1 MNFAAATI
9 KEQEVI
15 EGILRAM
22 SITEIDV
29 IDDFEG
35 SISKS
40 NKNGIFFNV
49 WARRSD
55 FLDDHFSELDDIE
68 VFHIQRTKLWQ
79 IDPVFNR
86 STGNLYLLFTDKTLA
101 QVKRK
106 YLKKGTSTHYSVSFL
121 LKNLDLL
128 PLDGENVELFPF
140 TEEEVGKENQRRQ
153 KDIEKMLGKNAE
165 HVKKVI
171 MISVSYHE
179 SEAIAALMQEYTKNF
194 ELSAETDIS
203 YMLNTSY
210 VGDNHMEDEGTHP
223 VELEQPLVKLKN
235 IEITKNN

>member
-1 MNFAAATI
+1 MNLAAATI
-9 KEQEVI
+9 KEQDI
-15 EGILRAM
+15 IKGILQAM

-55 FLDDHFSELDDIE
+55 FLDDYFEKFEDIE

-86 STGNLYLLFTDKTLA
+86 STGNLYLLFTDKTLS

-106 YLKKGTSTHYSVSFL
+106 YLKKGTSTHYSFSFL
-121 LKNLDLL
+121 LKNLELL
-128 PLDGENVELFPF
+128 PLDGENVELFTFPEDE
-140 TEEEVGKENQRRQ
+140 TAKEDQRRQ
-153 KDIEKMLGKNAE
+153 KDIEKMIGRDAE

-171 MISVSYHE
+171 MINVSYHE
-179 SEAIAALMQEYTKNF
+179 SEAIAALVQEYTKNF
-194 ELSAETDIS
+194 ELSTETDVS

-210 VGDNHMEDEGTHP
+210 FGDNNMEDEGIHP

-235 IEITKNN
+235 REITKE

>member
-9 KEQEVI
+9 KEQYVI
-15 EGILRAM
+15 KGILQAM

-55 FLDDHFSELDDIE
+55 FLDDYFEKFENIE
-68 VFHIQRTKLWQ
+68 IFHIQRTKLWQ

-86 STGNLYLLFTDKTLA
+86 STGNLYLLFTDKTLS

-106 YLKKGTSTHYSVSFL
+106 HLKKR
-121 LKNLDLL
+121 N
-128 PLDGENVELFPF
+128 
-140 TEEEVGKENQRRQ
+140 
-153 KDIEKMLGKNAE
+153 
-165 HVKKVI
+165 
-171 MISVSYHE
+171 
-179 SEAIAALMQEYTKNF
+179 
-194 ELSAETDIS
+194 
-203 YMLNTSY
+203 
-210 VGDNHMEDEGTHP
+210 
-223 VELEQPLVKLKN
+223 
-235 IEITKNN
+235 